1 VSGPLD
7 VLHLVGDAATD
18 PLAREEIPV
27 REVTVADKVCAISVD
42 LDEIHHYFSIHGLE
56 ATGAARHAVYDVAI
70 DRLLAF
76 GERYNLPFT
85 FFAVGEDLA
94 RDANAEKLREARV
107 RGTEIANHSYG
118 HRYDLTRLSRD
129 EIKREI
135 AQGIEVIASRVGE
148 APIGFRAPGYTI
160 TDDVFSVLSEL
171 GVSYDSSVFPCP
183 AYYGAKTA
191 AIGAIRLAGRSSRSI
206 VDDPRVLTAPTRPY
220 WAARP
225 YWTRAPKG
233 AGVLELPIQVTPGP
247 RLPVIGTNVVTVGSR
262 ISSLLAR
269 SVSGEPFVNLELHGI
284 DVLDFTDGLEALM
297 PHQFDVRVARAKKE
311 ASLGA
316 FVETLRDRGFA
327 FETLGRVA
335 ERYAQNG

>member
-1 VSGPLD
+1 MKK
-7 VLHLVGDAATD
+7 A
-18 PLAREEIPV
+18 EQ
-27 REVTVADKVCAISVD
+27 VCAISVD

-76 GERYNLPFT
+76 GARHQVPLT

-94 RDANAEKLREARV
+94 RDANAEKLREAYA
-107 RGTEIANHSYG
+107 RGTEIANHSYC

-135 AQGIEVIASRVGE
+135 ADGIDAIASRVGE
-148 APIGFRAPGYTI
+148 APTGFRAPGYTI
-160 TDDVFSVLSEL
+160 TDEVFSVLAEL
-171 GVSYDSSVFPCP
+171 GVAYDSSVFPCP
-183 AYYGAKTA
+183 AYFGAKTA
-191 AIGAIRLAGRSSRSI
+191 AIGAIRLAGRTSRSI
-206 VDDPRVLTAPTRPY
+206 VDDPRVLLAPTRPY
-220 WAARP
+220 WAGRP
-225 YWTRAPKG
+225 YWTRATS

-247 RLPVIGTNVVTVGSR
+247 RLPVIGTNVVTAGAR

-284 DVLDFTDGLEALM
+284 DVLDFTDGLEALI

-335 ERYAQNG
+335 ERYARPS